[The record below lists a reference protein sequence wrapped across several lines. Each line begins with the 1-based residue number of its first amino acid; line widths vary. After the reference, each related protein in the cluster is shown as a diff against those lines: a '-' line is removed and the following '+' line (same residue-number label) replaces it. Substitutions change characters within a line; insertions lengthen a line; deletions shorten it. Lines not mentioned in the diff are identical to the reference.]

1 MIGSITSGAV
11 LCSRSYQVPN
21 DELKKQIELETAE
34 LAAAPPVPSA
44 GLAVRCHF
52 CGQLTTGGTTIYGP
66 MPHDGMNQ
74 LMQLKGVCCGG

>member
-1 MIGSITSGAV
+1 VTSEELV
-11 LCSRSYQVPN
+11 KQVQQ
-21 DELKKQIELETAE
+21 EQAE